1 MKKSFIF
8 LLFVSVVALAAMNIY
23 QNNHKLALS
32 DITLANVEALAN
44 ETGGGE
50 GDDGGWGPAVQK
62 DCWTVFLGYDGSYYA
77 TCSNWTQDPSVM
89 FPCGAITPQKPTL
102 FALKGICY
110 QFI

>member
-50 GDDGGWGPAVQK
+50 SGGSTGIIGRCTSNLASYGECEYKCWYCSTVWRPSTRVPNAV
-62 DCWTVFLGYDGSYYA
+62 A
-77 TCSNWTQDPSVM
+77 TNLSGN
-89 FPCGAITPQKPTL
+89 CGKCGNLA
-102 FALKGICY
+102 F
-110 QFI
+110 